1 MALLADA
8 GHNLGD
14 VASLALSLFAFRLA
28 KWKPSASFT
37 YGYKKTTI
45 LAALVN
51 AVLLLL
57 TVGTLGFESVQ
68 MLMHPQPVDG
78 AMAAVVAGIGIAV
91 NVVSALFFFRNKDH
105 DLNTKGA
112 YLHLMSDAL
121 VSFGVVIAG
130 IIISYTHWYWL
141 DGVISIVILL
151 VVLASTWSLLTGSLR
166 LSLDAVPGDIKKEEI
181 EEVILRM
188 NGVQSIHHMHIWAMS
203 TTENALTTHVVLN
216 ESLNFD
222 QKMKTVHDIKHKLS
236 HLNIQHATIEL
247 EYADIPCHDE
257 DC

>member
-1 MALLADA
+1 M
-8 GHNLGD
+8 
-14 VASLALSLFAFRLA
+14 
-28 KWKPSASFT
+28 
-37 YGYKKTTI
+37 
-45 LAALVN
+45 
-51 AVLLLL
+51 
-57 TVGTLGFESVQ
+57 
-68 MLMHPQPVDG
+68 
-78 AMAAVVAGIGIAV
+78 
-91 NVVSALFFFRNKDH
+91 
-105 DLNTKGA
+105 
-112 YLHLMSDAL
+112 
-121 VSFGVVIAG
+121 
-130 IIISYTHWYWL
+130 
-141 DGVISIVILL
+141 ILL

-247 EYADIPCHDE
+247 ESADIPCHDE